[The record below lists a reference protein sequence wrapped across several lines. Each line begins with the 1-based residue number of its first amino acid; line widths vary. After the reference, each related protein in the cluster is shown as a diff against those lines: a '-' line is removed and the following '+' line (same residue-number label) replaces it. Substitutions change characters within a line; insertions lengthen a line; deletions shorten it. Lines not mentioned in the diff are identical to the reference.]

1 MKVWLVIIC
10 LFSAVN
16 VTANTVG
23 ESRWQFDVLLDDKK
37 IGYHDFL
44 VKEQG
49 GQQVIQTNARFDIKI
64 LFIKVFSYRHEN
76 EERWQGNCLRA
87 INATTDSNGDD
98 FVVRGEATSDG
109 FSVKTLS
116 DQQDLPACLMTFAYW
131 NPDFLQEKRL
141 LNSQTGEYEAV
152 TITQQGQEDVLIN
165 DKAVKAVKYLIDVE
179 AGPITLWYA
188 ADDRQWLALESVVE
202 GGKTLRYQPVVI
214 PAT

>member
-1 MKVWLVIIC
+1 M
-10 LFSAVN
+10 
-16 VTANTVG
+16 
-23 ESRWQFDVLLDDKK
+23 
-37 IGYHDFL
+37 
-44 VKEQG
+44 
-49 GQQVIQTNARFDIKI
+49 QTSARFDIKI

-76 EERWQGNCLRA
+76 EERWQGNCLRE

-116 DQQDLPACLMTFAYW
+116 DQQDLPACVMSFAYW
-131 NPDFLQEKRL
+131 DSDFLQEKQL
-141 LNSQTGEYEAV
+141 LNSQAGEYEAV
-152 TITQQGQEDVLIN
+152 TITKQGLEDVLIKN
-165 DKAVKAVKYLIDVE
+165 KAVKAVKYLIDVE

-188 ADDRQWLALESVVE
+188 ADDYQWLALESVVD